1 MYSPDAQCSKK
12 SPHVQRI
19 WKLLCIDYC
28 KRLKRW
34 LIDWTILLSWNKQF
48 FPHQGQWIKNLI
60 NTYFFHKI
68 SQKKLVLDHKSSVV
82 DPNTLNLDPDPGF
95 RPNLDPDPEISW
107 IRIQIR
113 IRNTGWIWNGG
124 LSKFSSKT
132 DPELKNSFVTVD
144 TFNIVTFPI
153 LFQLLLKLSILKI
166 NKGVMKQF
174 ITKCYYLFMMKS
186 GLWLKLWVTLIFMT
200 IFKSWKVEQS
210 FMFFTTKENSS

>member
-1 MYSPDAQCSKK
+1 MNKKFNKYLLFPQNFSEKASFKPQKQCCGSKYIEFGSGSRISAQFGSGSRNLLNTDPDS
-12 SPHVQRI
+12 
-19 WKLLCIDYC
+19 
-28 KRLKRW
+28 
-34 LIDWTILLSWNKQF
+34 
-48 FPHQGQWIKNLI
+48 
-60 NTYFFHKI
+60 
-68 SQKKLVLDHKSSVV
+68 
-82 DPNTLNLDPDPGF
+82 DPQHWLNLKWGVV
-95 RPNLDPDPEISW
+95 
-107 IRIQIR
+107 
-113 IRNTGWIWNGG
+113 
-124 LSKFSSKT
+124 KFSSKT

>member
-124 LSKFSSKT
+124 LSNSPQKRIRNWKIPLLPSIRLISS
-132 DPELKNSFVTVD
+132 PFLFY
-144 TFNIVTFPI
+144 FN
-153 LFQLLLKLSILKI
+153 
-166 NKGVMKQF
+166 
-174 ITKCYYLFMMKS
+174 YYWSYPF
-186 GLWLKLWVTLIFMT
+186 
-200 IFKSWKVEQS
+200 WK
-210 FMFFTTKENSS
+210 

>member
-68 SQKKLVLDHKSSVV
+68 SQKKLVLNHKSSVV

-124 LSKFSSKT
+124 LSKFASKT
-132 DPELKNSFVTVD
+132 DPELKNSFVTVN

-153 LFQLLLKLSILKI
+153 LFQKFIFEVIHFENKQRCHETIYYKVLLPFYDEKWAMVKTVGNLDFHDNI
-166 NKGVMKQF
+166 
-174 ITKCYYLFMMKS
+174 
-186 GLWLKLWVTLIFMT
+186 
-200 IFKSWKVEQS
+200 
-210 FMFFTTKENSS
+210 

>member
-124 LSKFSSKT
+124 LSNNRLIKSRISGVARYRT
-132 DPELKNSFVTVD
+132 RYMA
-144 TFNIVTFPI
+144 I
-153 LFQLLLKLSILKI
+153 LFTWRKLFFILI
-166 NKGVMKQF
+166 
-174 ITKCYYLFMMKS
+174 L
-186 GLWLKLWVTLIFMT
+186 
-200 IFKSWKVEQS
+200 
-210 FMFFTTKENSS
+210 